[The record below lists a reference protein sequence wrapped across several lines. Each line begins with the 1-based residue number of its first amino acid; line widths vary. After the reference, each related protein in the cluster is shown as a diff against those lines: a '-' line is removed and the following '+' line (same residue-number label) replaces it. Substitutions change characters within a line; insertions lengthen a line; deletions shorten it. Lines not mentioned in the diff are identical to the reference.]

1 MSSDRHR
8 NGSSRADQNSLKFKT
23 ASVAELR
30 VPPQNLEAERQV
42 LSAMLLSA
50 HAIDTAMEILVPDDF
65 YRSAHQTV
73 FEQIVWLRAH
83 GYAADAV
90 TLSERLELIGEFEKL
105 GGNDFLAEIANAAPH
120 EANVSYHADIIAQKA
135 VVRKLIEA
143 ANKTLRDAYSNAY
156 TAHELVEDAER
167 KVFAIRDKNVS
178 NGTRSIAMAVDD
190 AIRAMDKVKSG
201 GEVDWVVTGIA
212 PLDKILLGMRP
223 GQLIVLAGRPGA
235 GKSALAAQIAR
246 FVSAPEG
253 QNTSTLLISLEMT
266 DVEFARRMI
275 SSAAGLNSNLMK
287 TAKPLTEYE
296 ENQINNAAGA
306 VAVSRLQIDET
317 PGQSLMQI
325 SANARRWKHK
335 DHLGLL
341 IVDYLQKI
349 KEPFER
355 GGNKVDVIEKISGGL
370 KDLAKELSIPVIAL
384 AQLNREADKEDR
396 PPRMSDLRSGGSIEQ
411 DADLVLLLHNKTP
424 KGVNVG
430 PVDLIVDKNRDGETD
445 TIELVFNRSFGEFTA
460 AALSGQTRD
469 AESRNDYR
477 PPEELDPPL
486 EDFDSPDVVPFR

>member
-1 MSSDRHR
+1 
-8 NGSSRADQNSLKFKT
+8 
-23 ASVAELR
+23 
-30 VPPQNLEAERQV
+30 
-42 LSAMLLSA
+42 MLLSA
-50 HAIDTAMEILVPDDF
+50 NAIDEAMQILAPDDF
-65 YRSAHQTV
+65 YRPAHQV
-73 FEQIVWLRAH
+73 AFEQIVWLRAH
-83 GYAADAV
+83 GKAADAV
-90 TLSERLELIGEFEKL
+90 TLGERLELIGEFERL
-105 GGNDFLAEIANAAPH
+105 GGNDFLYEIGNAAPH
-120 EANVSYHADIIAQKA
+120 DANVAFHADVIAQKS

-143 ANKTLRDAYSNAY
+143 ASETIRDAYSNAF
-156 TAHELVEDAER
+156 TAQTLIEEAER

-201 GEVDWVVTGIA
+201 GEVDWIVTGIA

-246 FVSAPEG
+246 FVSNPTG

-275 SSAAGLNSNLMK
+275 SSAAGLNSSLMK
-287 TAKPLTEYE
+287 TAKLLTESE
-296 ENQINNAAGA
+296 EDRITNAAGA
-306 VAVSRLQIDET
+306 VAISRLQIDET

-335 DHLGLL
+335 DHLGIL

-349 KEPFER
+349 HEPFER

-411 DADLVLLLHNKTP
+411 DADVVLLLHNKTP

-445 TIELVFNRSFGEFTA
+445 TIELVFNRSFGEFTPA
-460 AALSGQTRD
+460 ARSGEVRA
-469 AESRNDYR
+469 AEFRNDPYI
-477 PPEELDPPL
+477 PPPDTDEPDYDDPNI
-486 EDFDSPDVVPFR
+486 VPFR